1 MGRMLGGWYRLVLVL
16 GVLGV
21 AGGGCTWYEGV
32 VEKQDLRLNA
42 PANRVPVRAPAARVS
57 ARAAA
62 PMPIH
67 TGQPQGQD
75 SARLAKEAAA
85 LRVEVATLQDRQRRL
100 LSQVG
105 ELEDE
110 LAARD
115 KQIKEL
121 NAQLSGA
128 QSGRKTSN
136 AEWQRRLD
144 EQRGSMEAQN
154 QKAQDAMA
162 KKLAEEM
169 AAAMKKAEEDS
180 RKSSI
185 AGVHTVR
192 QGEVLSVIAAA
203 YRVPL
208 KELMAVN
215 GLKNDMIRVGQKLK
229 IPAPSR

>member
-1 MGRMLGGWYRLVLVL
+1 MGRMIGGWCRLVLLL
-16 GVLGV
+16 GVLGI
-21 AGGGCTWYEGV
+21 AGSGCAWYDGV
-32 VEKQDLRLNA
+32 VERQDLRLNA
-42 PANRVPVRAPAARVS
+42 PVPRAPARVT
-57 ARAAA
+57 A
-62 PMPIH
+62 PTAPTH
-67 TGQPQGQD
+67 HTAPAPSNTGQHQEA
-75 SARLAKEAAA
+75 ARLGKEAAA

-121 NAQLSGA
+121 NDQLSGA
-128 QSGRKTSN
+128 QSGRKTSD

-144 EQRGSMEAQN
+144 EQRGSLEAQN
-154 QKAQDAMA
+154 RKAQDAMA

-169 AAAMKKAEEDS
+169 AAAMRKAEEES
-180 RKSSI
+180 RKTTVAS
-185 AGVHTVR
+185 VHTVR

-208 KELMAVN
+208 KKLMAVN
-215 GLKNDMIRVGQKLK
+215 GLKNDIIRVGQKLK